1 MAIETINPVGNSL
14 VSDRIAGFLSLAN
27 KKLQSSLTNLA
38 SGSRLSNP
46 STDPAA
52 LAQALKLEAQVNRTS
67 AAETNLGNAESFSSV
82 QDGNLGIVGKAL
94 DRLGELA
101 LRAQDFT
108 LNDSDRSNIQS
119 EVEALQG
126 LISDTGGA
134 SFNGIPVF
142 SSNSQTVTTDSEGGT
157 AALATIDLNGAV
169 GNATSPATSV
179 STTNGAVDAL
189 ATFRTAIDNLAN
201 LRSSVG
207 ANTQQ
212 IQFTSD
218 SNATS
223 RQNLAEAASRIRDLD
238 FARESTNAAKSQ
250 VGVQS
255 SIASLIQARNN
266 SSVLI
271 NALV

>member
-46 STDPAA
+46 STDLAA